1 MRLIPI
7 VLAAML
13 AAAPALAQPGKLQS
27 PARVPSAAKVAAT
40 HNIACPATLAASV
53 AIPAGFARYDNNG
66 PGLKLIGMRVDGGQM
81 SCQYGSIYLT
91 NPSARNC
98 TRGPGAW
105 DQNGN
110 CFFPPPGT
118 IMPGDP
124 TCYATCE

>member
-7 VLAAML
+7 AL
-13 AAAPALAQPGKLQS
+13 AAALAVVPTLSLAQPAKPQS
-27 PARVPSAAKVAAT
+27 PAKVAAT
-40 HNIACPATLAASV
+40 RNIACPATLAASV
-53 AIPAGFARYDNNG
+53 GIPAGFARYDNNG

-91 NPSARNC
+91 NPSAKNC
-98 TRGPGAW
+98 RRGPGAW

-118 IMPGDP
+118 IVPGDP